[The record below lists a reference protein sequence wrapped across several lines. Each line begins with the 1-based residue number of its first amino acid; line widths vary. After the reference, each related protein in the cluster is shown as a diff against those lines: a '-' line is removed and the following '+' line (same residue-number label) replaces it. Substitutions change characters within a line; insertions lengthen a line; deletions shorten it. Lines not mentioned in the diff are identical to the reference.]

1 MYKNIK
7 INTSTNSRNTLN
19 VYIGITELIS
29 RPSLN
34 YKNRGTNQSDDSGF
48 WDLDVSKNLT
58 HIIHND

>member
-19 VYIGITELIS
+19 VYICITELIS

-48 WDLDVSKNLT
+48 WGLDVSKNLT